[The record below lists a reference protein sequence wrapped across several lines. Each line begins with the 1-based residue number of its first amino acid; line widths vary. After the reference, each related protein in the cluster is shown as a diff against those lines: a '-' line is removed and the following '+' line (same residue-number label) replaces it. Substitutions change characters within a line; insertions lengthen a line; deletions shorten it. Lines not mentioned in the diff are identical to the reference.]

1 MYSYKLKTF
10 DQDREDR
17 LARRSLQKEFQMLEE
32 REKEQEKESLSFS
45 LFVHSF
51 CKDKAEELPGH
62 AQTVMEDFDDDVGVT
77 IKKEIVPLASQIF
90 AVCCWLTNLDVPMV
104 ESTP

>member
-77 IKKEIVPLASQIF
+77 IKKEIASQIF